1 MYNKIIDPITCHQYS
16 LSSESGKRLLK
27 QYIKQ
32 FYDGGD
38 NDDLMN
44 IGPDIAKKN
53 PLFDTFKLTRK
64 QQESLSGK
72 KYSPLV
78 RNIKKKIFH
87 FQKPY
92 KKSELPKLKKNMN
105 SSVLSGKDSEIK
117 DFLQKELLRIEDEI
131 KKDIIDC
138 SEESGFNTQTF
149 PKLENRRTKLENE
162 LNELKKK
169 GQEDYKY
176 RASDEYKYKKNQ
188 LEEKIKKTNF
198 NFSAFL
204 NKILPNI
211 PRQTKFIECI
221 LQKYLK
227 DLEIE
232 FSDYQWPK
240 FKQYLKDIYS
250 LDLELDVNKKIK
262 EKIQNI
268 AQNLVKQNLV
278 KQKQKTT
285 MTMTR
290 NPLQGGSEPPNSTDV
305 NDLGQLF
312 SAISIE
318 DTTPVIDHPPDDN
331 YHLFQVEIT
340 EKDRGLFKV
349 FDDAM
354 DVEKPEYLE
363 QKKKTRLGVHC
374 NDCVPTTFHLLK
386 LISTY
391 KGILIAQHNTS
402 GIYIKDY
409 LDLLNKRYRQFLFG
423 EFSQNF
429 NILFPQPTYLDT
441 VKISV
446 SGPQIQR
453 TLLPQQLN
461 LLKYVKDH
469 LRENY
474 ACILS
479 IDFMNNGVPRGHTMS
494 MFKYKGNLVL
504 LDAQNDLIITGLKKI
519 ADYFLKYNVYYFYV
533 VVYKNN
539 PDWNTER
546 RLPDELLKQSK
557 P

>member
-1 MYNKIIDPITCHQYS
+1 MYNKIIDPITSHQYS

-27 QYIKQ
+27 QYVKQ
-32 FYDGGD
+32 FYDGGN

-78 RNIKKKIFH
+78 RNIKKKIFN

-117 DFLQKELLRIEDEI
+117 DFLQKELLRIENEI

-227 DLEIE
+227 ELEIE
-232 FSDYQWPK
+232 FSDYKWPK

-268 AQNLVKQNLV
+268 AQNLVKQ
-278 KQKQKTT
+278 KTT
-285 MTMTR
+285 MT
-290 NPLQGGSEPPNSTDV
+290 LQGGSEPPNSTLPSSKEID
-305 NDLGQLF
+305 DLEQLF
-312 SAISIE
+312 GAISIE
-318 DTTPVIDHPPDDN
+318 TTTPNIDHPPDDN
-331 YHLFQVEIT
+331 FHLFQVEIT
-340 EKDRGLFKV
+340 EKDRGLLKDV
-349 FDDAM
+349 FGLM
-354 DVEKPEYLE
+354 EVEGPEYLE
-363 QKKKTRLGVHC
+363 GRTQLDVHC
-374 NDCVPTTFHLLK
+374 KDCVPTTLHLLN
-386 LISTY
+386 LISEY
-391 KGILIAQHNTS
+391 KGIHMAQHKKD
-402 GIYIKDY
+402 GIKQKDF
-409 LDLLNKRYRQFLFG
+409 LAFLNKRYPQFLFG
-423 EFSQNF
+423 FLGQKYVNTPST
-429 NILFPQPTYLDT
+429 QPTYLTT
-441 VKISV
+441 VKGSKYY
-446 SGPQIQR
+446 SD
-453 TLLPQQLN
+453 LN
-461 LLKYVKDH
+461 LLDSVK
-469 LRENY
+469 LSLKKNR
-474 ACILS
+474 ACIFAFNY
-479 IDFMNNGVPRGHTMS
+479 INDEGVSVGHAMS
-494 MFKYKGNLVL
+494 LFKNDKGQLML
-504 LDAQNDLIITGLKKI
+504 LDGQMNLIIVGLENINEHFVKR
-519 ADYFLKYNVYYFYV
+519 NVTNLHL

-539 PDWNTER
+539 PDWGPEED
-546 RLPDELLKQSK
+546 LPPELQQQQQNKGQISNQSDEED
-557 P
+557 